1 VFRRLCTGKG
11 EVDFMSLVNGKLE
24 TNVGPLRPSPQSRRL
39 ACRAASRAARPQR
52 ADTPPRA
59 LQVAPSP
66 AYFIAYQIVCGLYY
80 YTYNEMAFAVLD
92 LLDPVGQAVGNTV
105 KRVIIIIAGTIVF
118 NKPLTT
124 NGMIGSAVAIGGVL
138 LYSLVKAGGGKPADK
153 SKKA

>member
-1 VFRRLCTGKG
+1 
-11 EVDFMSLVNGKLE
+11 M
-24 TNVGPLRPSPQSRRL
+24 
-39 ACRAASRAARPQR
+39 
-52 ADTPPRA
+52 
-59 LQVAPSP
+59 
-66 AYFIAYQIVCGLYY
+66 
-80 YTYNEMAFAVLD
+80 LD

-153 SKKA
+153 SKKT